1 MTPTNK
7 QPLFIITGAS
17 CVGKS
22 TMCEELFKKEM
33 DYIVI
38 ESDLLWNDNFNTP
51 ENDYCEY
58 RRLWMR
64 MCANISQIGMP
75 VVLCGCAIPA
85 QFEQQPERAY
95 FTDIHYL
102 AVVCSDECLDK
113 RLREGRKIDDT
124 SWLKSSLDFNT
135 WLKDNAD
142 KTIPEISLLDNS
154 NLSAGQ
160 AAVVAD
166 SWIKQRIDSKLSNGL

>member
-22 TMCEELFKKEM
+22 TMCEELFKKEK

-38 ESDLLWNDNFNTP
+38 ESDLLWNSIFDTP
-51 ENDYCEY
+51 DNDYCEY

-64 MCANISQIGMP
+64 LCANISQIGMP
-75 VVLCGCAIPA
+75 IVLCGCATPA
-85 QFEQQPERAY
+85 QFEQQPERKY

-102 AVVCSDECLDK
+102 AVVCYDECFEK
-113 RLREGRKIDDT
+113 RLREGRKIEDEN
-124 SWLKSSLDFNT
+124 WLKSSLQFNN
-135 WLKDNAD
+135 WLKENAE
-142 KTIPEISLLDNS
+142 KTVPEISLLDNS
-154 NLSAGQ
+154 DLSAGQ
-160 AAVVAD
+160 AAAVAD
-166 SWIKQRIDSKLSNGL
+166 AWIKQRMNC

>member
-7 QPLFIITGAS
+7 QPLFIVTGAS

-22 TMCEELFKKEM
+22 TMCEELFKKET

-38 ESDLLWNDNFNTP
+38 ESDLLWNDTFNTP
-51 ENDYCEY
+51 NDDYCAY

-64 MCANISQIGMP
+64 LCANIAQIKLP

-85 QFEQQPERAY
+85 QFEQQPERAF
-95 FTDIHYL
+95 FTNIHYL
-102 AVVCSDECLDK
+102 AVVCDDNCLEK
-113 RLREGRKIDDT
+113 RLREGRKVEDQN
-124 SWLKSSLDFNT
+124 WLKSSLEFNN
-135 WLKDNAD
+135 WLKENAC
-142 KTIPEISLLDNS
+142 KTVPEISLLDNS
-154 NLSAGQ
+154 QLSAEE

-166 SWIKQRIDSKLSNGL
+166 AWIKERIS